1 MKLQDWAVRDA
12 LERGDWLTAVNA
24 VAEMFNLERFDAAS
38 PAILDVTIYK
48 SRYGQVRIAR
58 AGRVYVWRPD
68 KAYSIKVKHY
78 DTWVSAWSN
87 VP

>member
-1 MKLQDWAVRDA
+1 MKLQDWDVRDA

-38 PAILDVTIYK
+38 PAILGVSIYK
-48 SRYGQVRIAR
+48 GRNDHVRIAR
-58 AGRVYVWRPD
+58 AGRVHVWHEGTRYSL
-68 KAYSIKVKHY
+68 KAATA
-78 DTWVSAWSN
+78 DTWIQIWGN